1 MPILIGESLALG
13 SAFAFAFGNV
23 AIAKGALR
31 RSGESGVLLSV
42 LMTGLLSGLAWLVVG
57 VPASS
62 YTAENA
68 FWAAAGWFAASG
80 VLATVWGRLTL
91 FKAIQYA
98 GVVRASTVRRLTP
111 FFSVLLAWLILSED
125 ISVAAGAGMA
135 IIALSFGLLLLDSR
149 NRLEDAAD
157 RPASDLSRGYAL
169 GVICASCYAASYI
182 VRKYGLNLVPDAY
195 LGALIGSLAALLYYL
210 VGCLFSAQYRA
221 VVRGSLKRPD
231 SWQLLAAIC
240 ISIGQIAQFAALTFA
255 DVSRVAMINSVEI
268 YISAYLAVFIFKT
281 ENKPSML
288 IVGATIFATA
298 GVILV
303 AAG

>member
-1 MPILIGESLALG
+1 MIGESLALG

-42 LMTGLLSGLAWLVVG
+42 LMTGLLSGLAWLVAG
-57 VPASS
+57 VPANS
-62 YTAENA
+62 YMAENTI
-68 FWAAAGWFAASG
+68 WMAAGWFAASG
-80 VLATVWGRLTL
+80 VLATVWGRLAL

-125 ISVAAGAGMA
+125 ISIAAGCGMA
-135 IIALSFGLLLLDSR
+135 VIALSFGLLIADSR
-149 NRLEDAAD
+149 QRLEDAAD
-157 RPASDLSRGYAL
+157 RPAADLSRGYAL
-169 GVICASCYAASYI
+169 GVICASSYAASYI
-182 VRKYGLNLVPDAY
+182 VRKYGLNLIPDAY
-195 LGALIGSLAALLYYL
+195 LGAFIGSLAALLYYL
-210 VGCLFSAQYRA
+210 VGCVFSAQYRV

-255 DVSRVAMINSVEI
+255 DVSRIAMINSVEI

-281 ENKPSML
+281 ENRPSML
-288 IVGATIFATA
+288 IVAATILATA